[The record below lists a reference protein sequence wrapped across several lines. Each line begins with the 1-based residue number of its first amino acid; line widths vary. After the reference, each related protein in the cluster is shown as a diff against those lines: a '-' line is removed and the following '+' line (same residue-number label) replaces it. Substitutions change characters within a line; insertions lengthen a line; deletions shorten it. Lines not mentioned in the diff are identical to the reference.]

1 MQGRFVSYTRVSTAR
16 QGASGLGLEAQRE
29 AIARHTVHGELLGEF
44 VEVES
49 GKVDDRH
56 QLKAALAMCRR
67 QRATLVIAKLDR
79 LARSV
84 QFIATLMNSGVEFVA
99 CDLPAANR
107 LTLHI
112 MAAMA
117 EHERE
122 AISTRTKAAL
132 AAKIARGAALGFANP
147 ARADAKG
154 CGDKGR
160 SKAVAVSAAV
170 RGKAADARAADVL
183 PLIEAI
189 MDSGK
194 TSLRDVAHELNIRG
208 ERTARGGEWQAESV
222 RRVLNRGAARAVES
236 C

>member
-1 MQGRFVSYTRVSTAR
+1 METRYVSYLRVSTER

-29 AIARHTVHGELLGEF
+29 TISRHIRQGALLSEF

-49 GKVDDRH
+49 GRIDDRP
-56 QLKAALAMCRR
+56 QLAEALAMCRR

-84 QFIATLMNSGVEFVA
+84 RFIAELMDSGVEFVA
-99 CDLPAANR
+99 CDLPSANR

-122 AISTRTKAAL
+122 MISQRTKAAL
-132 AAKIARGAALGFANP
+132 AAKKARGEQLGFGNP
-147 ARADAKG
+147 ARTDAKA

-160 SKAVAVSAAV
+160 VKAVAVSALV
-170 RGKAADARAADVL
+170 RGRSADAHAADIRPVIQSIMAD
-183 PLIEAI
+183 
-189 MDSGK
+189 GK
-194 TSLRDVAHELNIRG
+194 TSLRAIAQALNERG

-222 RRVLNRGAARAVES
+222 RRVLNRV
-236 C
+236 